1 MKSILLAGLPVLVM
15 LAACDSQDKATT
27 NSEAPVVPGDD
38 GAVAAPDGDGMTT
51 TAPVDGEAAQGPA
64 PVDGTGDGSDTESSP
79 TPGTPPE
86 GMPPP
91 ANDTP
96 PPAKK

>member
-15 LAACDSQDKATT
+15 LAACDSQDNATT

-38 GAVAAPDGDGMTT
+38 GAVAAPDGMAT
-51 TAPVDGEAAQGPA
+51 TAPVDGEAAKGPA
-64 PVDGTGDGSDTESSP
+64 PVDGTGDGSDTGPSP